1 MQNEAVATL
10 KIGLGPAS
18 RAELRAQGLR
28 FQWQRN
34 REAFPGRGRSDSVRH
49 LLHLAPCSPQEF
61 SLLPFLEQLCSATWD
76 MMAF

>member
-18 RAELRAQGLR
+18 RAELRARGLR

-34 REAFPGRGRSDSVRH
+34 REAFPGRRRSDLARH
-49 LLHLAPCSPQEF
+49 LLHLAPWSPQEF
-61 SLLPFLEQLCSATWD
+61 SLLPFLEQLCSATRD